1 MTTTEL
7 VAIIVKE
14 TSDGNEILN
23 DDVAEVGKGKDEG
36 CVDKDHF
43 HTVKRTVRAN
53 PVRSIVTIRSP
64 REKPADTH
72 RIMRTL

>member
-36 CVDKDHF
+36 CVDRDHF
-43 HTVKRTVRAN
+43 HTVKRT
-53 PVRSIVTIRSP
+53 IRNHGRHPSWL
-64 REKPADTH
+64 
-72 RIMRTL
+72 TLSDQS